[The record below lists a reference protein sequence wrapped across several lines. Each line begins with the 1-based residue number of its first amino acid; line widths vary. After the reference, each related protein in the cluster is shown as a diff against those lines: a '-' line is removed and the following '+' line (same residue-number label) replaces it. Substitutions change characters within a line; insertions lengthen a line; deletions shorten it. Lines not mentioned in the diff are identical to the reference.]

1 MYCKKARGRKAF
13 TLVELMVVIVIIGLL
28 AGAVTVG
35 VRSYL
40 ISGKQS
46 VAKME
51 IAKICQAL
59 DTYYAVYD
67 RYPTSDEGIEVLASV
82 TEKIPDVLLS
92 KVPVDPWGKAYEYLQ
107 PGRNSAYE
115 VVSYGAD
122 GREGGEG
129 ADADISSDKLDA
141 S

>member
-1 MYCKKARGRKAF
+1 MYCNKTKRQAF

-28 AGAVTVG
+28 AGAVTMG
-35 VRSYL
+35 VRGYL

-67 RYPTSDEGIEVLASV
+67 RYPTSEEGIEVLAAP
-82 TEKIPDVLLS
+82 TEKIADALLS
-92 KVPVDPWGKAYEYLQ
+92 KIPVDPWGKPYEYLQ
-107 PGRNSAYE
+107 PGRNGAFE
-115 VVSYGAD
+115 VISYGAD
-122 GREGGEG
+122 GREGGKS
-129 ADADISSDKLDA
+129 ADMDISSENLDA